1 MIRKCYYLLILVLFT
16 SLAALPTP
24 ETFITVDRGCGATYY
39 AGESILV
46 TYLVSADPGDE
57 LIVTVKEVLP
67 DSTVNVLL
75 SNRPSDPG
83 HMYSMRIFAQPVYG
97 KVTLLLEYVLTAEGE
112 SSWLTTECSFYVQE
126 GTFETGNLKIESD
139 QTDFDIYLNDAFVA
153 HSTTTSVLIEGITS
167 GGHMVTLKKAGC
179 NDFST
184 PVTIIPKRT
193 VTIRATFDCTI
204 ADKDGDGVPDESDQ
218 CNNPL
223 CNLVDDQGCP
233 LDSDGDGVNDCED
246 RCPGELGD
254 RESRGCPYGDDDE
267 DGVSNDID
275 QCSNPDC
282 TIVDETGCPKDSDG
296 DGIIDCQD
304 DCPQESGDRKHFG
317 CPERDSDEDG
327 VIDDEDRCF
336 NPDCS
341 MVDERGCPVDSDG
354 DGILDCEDLCPQE
367 AGSAQ
372 TNGCPESDEEE
383 EDAGIGGF
391 ITVLMG
397 ILIIWRLTKLTS

>member
-1 MIRKCYYLLILVLFT
+1 
-16 SLAALPTP
+16 
-24 ETFITVDRGCGATYY
+24 
-39 AGESILV
+39 
-46 TYLVSADPGDE
+46 
-57 LIVTVKEVLP
+57 
-67 DSTVNVLL
+67 
-75 SNRPSDPG
+75 
-83 HMYSMRIFAQPVYG
+83 
-97 KVTLLLEYVLTAEGE
+97 
-112 SSWLTTECSFYVQE
+112 
-126 GTFETGNLKIESD
+126 
-139 QTDFDIYLNDAFVA
+139 
-153 HSTTTSVLIEGITS
+153 
-167 GGHMVTLKKAGC
+167 
-179 NDFST
+179 
-184 PVTIIPKRT
+184 
-193 VTIRATFDCTI
+193 
-204 ADKDGDGVPDESDQ
+204 
-218 CNNPL
+218 
-223 CNLVDDQGCP
+223 
-233 LDSDGDGVNDCED
+233 VNDCED

-275 QCSNPDC
+275 QCSNPEC
-282 TIVDETGCPKDSDG
+282 TIVDETGCPKDSDR

-327 VIDDEDRCF
+327 IIDDEDRCF

-341 MVDERGCPVDSDG
+341 TVDEQGCPVDSDG

-397 ILIIWRLTKLTS
+397 ILIIWRLTKLTT